1 MTGIEVIVNQILD
14 EAKDKEKQILGEA
27 DTAIVEISSKAKA
40 EVEKFENDLYKKYE
54 LDLKNYQSAAILMAE
69 QKKKRAILNAK
80 QEYIEK
86 IMDKTYEKLIGS
98 EDGEYFDYVL
108 KLVKKYALPQDGY
121 IIFNE
126 KDRNR
131 MPADLMEKIQ
141 GIAKEKGGSLTM
153 SDEQRKI
160 DGGFVLVYGGIEE
173 NCIFKSLMEIEKE
186 KLHDLV
192 NEMVFC

>member
-27 DTAIVEISSKAKA
+27 EEEIVKISADAKA
-40 EVEKFENDLYKKYE
+40 EVEKFENQLYKKYE
-54 LDLKNYQSAAILMAE
+54 LELKNYQSAAILMAE

-80 QEYIEK
+80 QEYIEN
-86 IMDKTYEKLIGS
+86 IMDKTYERFIGA
-98 EDGEYFDYVL
+98 EDGEYFEMVL
-108 KLVKKYALPQDGY
+108 KLVKKYSLPQDGT
-121 IIFNE
+121 IIFNS
-126 KDRNR
+126 KDKER
-131 MPADLMEKIQ
+131 MPADLMDKIQ
-141 GIAKEKGGSLTM
+141 KLAKENGGSLTL
-153 SDEQRKI
+153 SNEERKI

-173 NCIFKSLMEIEKE
+173 NCTFKSILEIEKE

>member
-14 EAKDKEKQILGEA
+14 EAKDKEKEILDEA
-27 DTAIVEISSKAKA
+27 EKAIVEISSEAKA
-40 EVEKFENDLYKKYE
+40 EVEKYETDLYNKFE
-54 LDLKNYQSAAILMAE
+54 LELKNYQSAAILMAE

-80 QEYIEK
+80 QEYIENVLE
-86 IMDKTYEKLIGS
+86 KTYKKLIGS
-98 EDGEYFDYVL
+98 SDEEYFELVL
-108 KLVKKYALPQDGY
+108 KLVKKYAIAQDGI
-121 IIFNE
+121 IIFNN
-126 KDRNR
+126 KDRER
-131 MPADLMEKIQ
+131 MPEDLMDKIQ
-141 GIAKEKGGSLTM
+141 KIAQEKGGSLTL

-173 NCIFKSLMEIEKE
+173 NCTFKSLLDIEKE

>member
-27 DTAIVEISSKAKA
+27 EEEIVKISADAKA
-40 EVEKFENDLYKKYE
+40 EVEKFENQLYKKYE
-54 LDLKNYQSAAILMAE
+54 LELKNYQSAAILMAE

-80 QEYIEK
+80 QEYIEN
-86 IMDKTYEKLIGS
+86 IMDKTYERLMGA
-98 EDGEYFDYVL
+98 EEGEYFELVL
-108 KLVKKYALPQDGY
+108 KLVKKYALAQDGT
-121 IIFNE
+121 IIFNS
-126 KDRNR
+126 KDKER
-131 MPADLMEKIQ
+131 MPADLMDKIQ
-141 GIAKEKGGSLTM
+141 KLAKENGGSLTL
-153 SDEQRKI
+153 SNEERKI

-173 NCIFKSLMEIEKE
+173 NCTFKSILEIEKE